1 MSYNEKFIEILEKLS
16 NIMLKKGET
25 FRARA
30 YQKAQE
36 FIMSYPNN
44 ITCLND
50 LNGKPGIGP
59 AVLERLE
66 EFIVTGSLKII
77 EREKNNPIN
86 ILSDVY
92 GIGPKKAQELVE
104 QGVTTIEQLRANQHQ
119 LLNETQKVGLKYYE
133 DILKRIPRQEI
144 ECYNTLF
151 KNIILKN
158 ANYEIVGS

>member
-16 NIMLKKGET
+16 NIMLKKGEA

-44 ITCLND
+44 ITSLND
-50 LNGKPGIGP
+50 LNGKPSIGP

-66 EFIVTGSLKII
+66 EFINTGTLQII

-104 QGVTTIEQLRANQHQ
+104 QGITSIEQLRANQHQ
-119 LLNETQKVGLKYYE
+119 LLNDTQIVGLKYYE

-144 ECYNTLF
+144 EEYN
-151 KNIILKN
+151 KNIKEDVEKLEDD
-158 ANYEIVGS
+158 EIY